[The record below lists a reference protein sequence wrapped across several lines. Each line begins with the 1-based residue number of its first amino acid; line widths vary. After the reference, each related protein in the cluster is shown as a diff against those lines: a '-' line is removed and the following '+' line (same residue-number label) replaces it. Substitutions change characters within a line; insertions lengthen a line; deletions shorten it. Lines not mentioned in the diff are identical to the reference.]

1 MGRPTQGTFYFD
13 YISPYAYLLW
23 HRLNDPNSQLAGRLD
38 LRYRPLLF
46 AGLLNHWG
54 QKGPAEIEAKRV
66 HTYRQ
71 VYRLAE
77 QFEIPFKMPDAHPFN
92 PLPALRLTIAAGNTR
107 EVISSIF
114 NSIWIKGHRPDDPAG
129 FAAIV
134 DDLAIEGGEDG
145 AKEKIASSQV
155 KRELQANGAEA
166 LEQKVFGVPTVI
178 VDGELFWG
186 VDSFDMLVHFLDH
199 PDYFRSDEM
208 LRIHDIVPSA
218 SRAQVSVTGPS

>member
-1 MGRPTQGTFYFD
+1 MSQPRPATFYFD

-23 HRLNDPNSQLAGRLD
+23 HRLNDPRALLADRLD
-38 LRYRPLLF
+38 LGCRPLLF

-54 QKGPAEIEAKRV
+54 QKGPAEIEGKRT

-77 QFEIPFKMPDAHPFN
+77 QLEIPFKMPDAHPFN
-92 PLPALRLTIAAGNTR
+92 PLAALRLTIALGSTR
-107 EVISSIF
+107 EAISSIF
-114 NSIWIKGHRPDDPAG
+114 NSIWAKGHRPDDPAG

-134 DDLAIEGGEDG
+134 ADLAIEGGVAG
-145 AKEKIASSQV
+145 AMEKIASPQV
-155 KRELQANGAEA
+155 KKQLQDNGAEA
-166 LEQKVFGVPTVI
+166 VDQKVFGVPTVI

-186 VDSFDMLVHFLDH
+186 VDSVDMLVHFLDH

-208 LRIHDIVPSA
+208 RRIGDILPSA
-218 SRAQVSVTGPS
+218 SRPH

>member
-1 MGRPTQGTFYFD
+1 MSQPTQATFYFD

-23 HRLNDPNSQLAGRLD
+23 RRLNDTNSELSGRLD
-38 LRYRPLLF
+38 LHCRPVLF

-54 QKGPAEIEAKRV
+54 QKGPAEIEAKRT

-77 QFEIPFKMPDAHPFN
+77 QFEIPFNMPDAHPFN
-92 PLPALRLTIAAGNTR
+92 PLAALRLTIALGNSH
-107 EVISSIF
+107 ELISSIF
-114 NSIWIKGHRPDDPAG
+114 NSIWAKGHRPDDPAG

-134 DDLAIEGGEDG
+134 AQLEIEGGESG
-145 AKEKIASSQV
+145 AMEKIASPQV
-155 KRELQANGAEA
+155 KKQLQENGAEA

-208 LRIHDIVPSA
+208 LRIGDILPSA
-218 SRAQVSVTGPS
+218 SRPQ